1 MFTIPDAMF
10 IVISLKTI
18 NCELTLTTHS
28 NNSWFPFSQDE
39 TKLRRALNTLRS
51 HNQWRVKP
59 NKIKYFL
66 ENVAD
71 TTISFFS
78 LPGIYNCYPEANIYS
93 ILYNKELK

>member
-1 MFTIPDAMF
+1 MFT
-10 IVISLKTI
+10 VISLEMI

-28 NNSWFPFSQDE
+28 NSSWFPFSQNE
-39 TKLRRALNTLRS
+39 AKPRTAINISQS

-71 TTISFFS
+71 TAISFF
-78 LPGIYNCYPEANIYS
+78 LFLRIYNCYPEANIYS
-93 ILYNKELK
+93 ILYSKEIK